1 MVHVCCCLRVCVRF
15 ISVSASPGLFASSC
29 PWRPPAGTLE
39 AAGVELHKGSVLQR
53 KQWLLSNYNKVCKK
67 RPFVISS
74 CIMLYPFLAW
84 SIMHW
89 TSLNIFNTVS
99 GLHMGF
105 TWSRLQFAGCT
116 MRHYAPL
123 IFRKGTA
130 TYLGSSITLRTW
142 DWKQHHKIQS
152 KYRNG
157 WCKFGESLPRKKGS
171 KRKALATRPDMA
183 STRSKPSRYP
193 PWGVICI
200 PLSATIIWWPGS
212 MLSSGRGTKCSLSLL
227 AQEIQQIGTRLG
239 RESQRMQTSKTTQQ
253 DATSKK
259 YWCHLM
265 PLFLCQETSPAARS
279 PPSRTRWLPPFL
291 RNGDIEQDFAAAG
304 PDIIRLQSMRKLYQ
318 VKCSSMWPLPNP
330 PRRN

>member
-1 MVHVCCCLRVCVRF
+1 M
-15 ISVSASPGLFASSC
+15 
-29 PWRPPAGTLE
+29 LE
-39 AAGVELHKGSVLQR
+39 
-53 KQWLLSNYNKVCKK
+53 
-67 RPFVISS
+67 VI
-74 CIMLYPFLAW
+74 CIEH
-84 SIMHW
+84 HW
-89 TSLNIFNTVS
+89 TSSTQFLVY
-99 GLHMGF
+99 
-105 TWSRLQFAGCT
+105 TWDLLDPACT
-116 MRHYAPL
+116 SQAAQCTSMRHWS
-123 IFRKGTA
+123 FEKG
-130 TYLGSSITLRTW
+130 LLLTW
-142 DWKQHHKIQS
+142 EVPSHFGHETES
-152 KYRNG
+152 NTTKYRNG

-212 MLSSGRGTKCSLSLL
+212 MLSFGKGTKCSLSLL

-265 PLFLCQETSPAARS
+265 PLFLCQATSPAARS

-304 PDIIRLQSMRKLYQ
+304 PDIIRLQSMRKLYR
-318 VKCSSMWPLPNP
+318 VKCSSMWTCLILQGGTRINLTG
-330 PRRN
+330 RKWKALL